1 MEVLL
6 LFVLSGAVSWALSAL
21 LLLAF
26 LHALGRATANSMGL
40 PLGSKP
46 GVDVPA
52 SALAPWPSAA
62 QAQELAPGGELLEA
76 GRERR

>member
-6 LFVLSGAVSWALSAL
+6 LFVLSGAVSWALGAL

-26 LHALGRATANSMGL
+26 LHALGRATANNMAL

-46 GVDVPA
+46 GIDVPP
-52 SALAPWPSAA
+52 SGLAAWTSAA
-62 QAQELAPGGELLEA
+62 EAHELAPGGELLEA